1 MDRQVGRLLTLEY
14 PADIDARQAIYV
26 SQTAAVAHQSAGAN
40 KLTKFKHR
48 RHCFAQRK
56 RCELGAATDKEW
68 IGPDHEPA
76 DANESEFRES
86 RLEVA
91 FAAGLQYM
99 QLQPK

>member
-1 MDRQVGRLLTLEY
+1 MDGQVGRLLALEY
-14 PADIDARQAIYV
+14 PADIAARQAIHV

-48 RHCFAQRK
+48 RHRFAQCERG
-56 RCELGAATDKEW
+56 ELGAATDKEW
-68 IGPDHEPA
+68 IAPDHEPA

-86 RLEVA
+86 RFEVA
-91 FAAGLQYM
+91 FAASLQYM